1 MHGNRKQDFSRAE
14 FQYLSHVIAGPS
26 HNLARKYRNFMEM
39 VDIRQE
45 LWLWC
50 VRHPGETRE
59 LLDTEEEEK
68 KSAQTLF
75 RRGLYL
81 YGDKIC
87 RREKAKQSGYRPS
100 DEFMYTR
107 QLLELLMEAKFNDA
121 EPVFAATDERVK
133 RNASVAEGGNV
144 VAMMADLNRALAS
157 LDEPRRNLITL
168 ACGAGMPTR
177 DLAAQLGVT
186 RQAIEARV
194 DRIITKM
201 IDVLGGPVSPY

>member
-1 MHGNRKQDFSRAE
+1 MAGNRQQNFTRSE
-14 FQYLSHVIAGPS
+14 YQYMSHVIAGPS

-50 VRHPGETRE
+50 VRHQRETRE
-59 LLDTEEEEK
+59 LIDAEEEEK
-68 KSAQTLF
+68 KHAQALF

-87 RREKAKQSGYRPS
+87 RREKAKQSGYRAS
-100 DEFMYTR
+100 DEFTYSR
-107 QLLELLMEAKFNDA
+107 QLLELLMGAKFNDA
-121 EPVFAATDERVK
+121 EPVFAVTDERVK
-133 RNASVAEGGNV
+133 RNASLAEGGNV

-157 LDEPRRNLITL
+157 LSEPRRHLITL
-168 ACGAGMPTR
+168 ACGAGIPTR

-201 IDVLGGPVSPY
+201 IEAMGGPVSPY